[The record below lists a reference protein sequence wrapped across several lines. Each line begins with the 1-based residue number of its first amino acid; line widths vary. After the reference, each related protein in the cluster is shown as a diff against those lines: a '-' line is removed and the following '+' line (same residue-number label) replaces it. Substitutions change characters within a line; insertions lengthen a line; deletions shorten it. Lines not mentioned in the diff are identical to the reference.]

1 MGGPVVLTPAPSRVV
16 ILGAGG
22 HVGGALQARLA
33 AAGVDVV
40 GHSSQTLDLTRREAL
55 GALDSLAGPGTALV
69 FAAALT
75 PDHGQTLDT
84 LGANLAMAINVARWL
99 ETRRV
104 GGCVY
109 VSSDSVYG
117 FDVNPVTE
125 ATPVAPAGYYALAKL
140 AGERILEPVAAAH
153 GVPLVS
159 VRLPAVYGP
168 GDRHGAYGPNAFARS
183 LARDRTVRLFG
194 AGEEERDHLF
204 VADAAGVIAALMRA
218 GATGV
223 FNVASGESV
232 PFAKIV
238 ELIRG
243 LVPYDVTVTSA
254 PRKGPVTHRR
264 YDTTKLRAVI
274 GDYRFTPLEE
284 GLRATLAAFGAL

>member
-1 MGGPVVLTPAPSRVV
+1 MV
-16 ILGAGG
+16 ILGASG
-22 HVGGALQARLA
+22 HVGGALQAHFA
-33 AAGVDVV
+33 AAGVEVV
-40 GHSSQTLDLTRREAL
+40 GHSSKTLDLTRREAL
-55 GALDSLAGPGTALV
+55 DALDLVAGPETALV
-69 FAAALT
+69 FASALT
-75 PDHGQTLDT
+75 PDRGQTLDT
-84 LGANLAMAINVARWL
+84 LGANLAMITNVARWL
-99 ETRRV
+99 ETHDV
-104 GGCVY
+104 GACVY

-125 ATPVAPAGYYALAKL
+125 AAPVAPAGYYALAKF
-140 AGERILEPVAAAH
+140 AGERILEPVAAAR
-153 GVPLVS
+153 GVPLLS
-159 VRLPAVYGP
+159 LRLPGVYGP
-168 GDRHGAYGPNAFARS
+168 GDRHAAYGPNAFARS
-183 LARDRTVRLFG
+183 LGRDRTVRLFG

-204 VADAAGVIAALMRA
+204 IADAARVIAALMRA

-254 PRKGPVTHRR
+254 PRKGPITHRR
-264 YDTTKLRAVI
+264 YDTAKLRSVV
-274 GDYRFTPLEE
+274 GDFRFTPLEK